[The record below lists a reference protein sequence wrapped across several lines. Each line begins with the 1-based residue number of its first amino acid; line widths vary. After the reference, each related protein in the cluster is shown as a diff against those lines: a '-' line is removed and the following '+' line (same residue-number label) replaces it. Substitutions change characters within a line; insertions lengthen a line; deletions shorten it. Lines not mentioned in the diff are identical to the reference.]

1 MSDYTES
8 QQELAKAYASVRD
21 ATKITR
27 VDKNG
32 HGHPAGPQPLSE
44 IVALLGIDNY
54 RTFQPAKKEKL

>member
-8 QQELAKAYASVRD
+8 QLQLAQAYASVRE

-27 VDKNG
+27 VDENG
-32 HGHPAGPQPLSE
+32 HGHIAEPQPLSE

-54 RTFQPAKKEKL
+54 RTYNK